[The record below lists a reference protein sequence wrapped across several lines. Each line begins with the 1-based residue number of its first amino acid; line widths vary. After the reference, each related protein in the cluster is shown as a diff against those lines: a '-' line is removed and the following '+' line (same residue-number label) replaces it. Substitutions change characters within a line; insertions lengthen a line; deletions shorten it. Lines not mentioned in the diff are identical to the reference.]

1 MVVSTCRT
9 TPFSSSTSFFL
20 FFFSFPPPLFFPLFF
35 FALFMEGRRG
45 TGQEKC
51 AGYFDQAWK
60 GEGKAYG
67 SELCLRCSG
76 VEEMLARLSAFG
88 LFLR

>member
-1 MVVSTCRT
+1 MRQ
-9 TPFSSSTSFFL
+9 
-20 FFFSFPPPLFFPLFF
+20 
-35 FALFMEGRRG
+35 
-45 TGQEKC
+45 GQFN
-51 AGYFDQAWK
+51 GVR
-60 GEGKAYG
+60 GEGMAYG